1 MPKVVMLPESV
12 NLVNLARGA
21 AVERFDRAL
30 EEVLANIS
38 DVNCPAEKAR
48 EVNLKVK
55 FVPNEERDQVGIL
68 LEVSTKLASLSG
80 VTTTLHVG
88 RIDGKVTAIESNP
101 KQQFLFDPAGQPAGE
116 GAVVKVNPVTGEE
129 V

>member
-1 MPKVVMLPESV
+1 MPIVLPESV

-30 EEVLANIS
+30 EEVLKNIS
-38 DVNCPAEKAR
+38 DVNTPAEKPR

-88 RIDGKVTAIESNP
+88 RIDGRITAIESNP
-101 KQQFLFDPAGQPAGE
+101 KQQFLFDPSGQPASE
-116 GAVVKVNPVTGEE
+116 GIAVVKVNPVTGEE